1 MPRSEDLRC
10 QLRTYYSSNM
20 VYRVGALHTVYQTFD
35 TREYEDKLVKLVVR
49 KKTDTKKFEKFVDK
63 LYSAN
68 VADMKIVE
76 NFDFSGWY
84 ESVGDEVE
92 TEDTLSILNRYI
104 KESEVDLDKN
114 RIEILIGEVY
124 QEACELV

>member
-1 MPRSEDLRC
+1 
-10 QLRTYYSSNM
+10 
-20 VYRVGALHTVYQTFD
+20 
-35 TREYEDKLVKLVVR
+35 
-49 KKTDTKKFEKFVDK
+49 
-63 LYSAN
+63 
-68 VADMKIVE
+68 MKIVE

>member
-1 MPRSEDLRC
+1 M
-10 QLRTYYSSNM
+10 
-20 VYRVGALHTVYQTFD
+20 
-35 TREYEDKLVKLVVR
+35 
-49 KKTDTKKFEKFVDK
+49 DK

-76 NFDFSGWY
+76 NYDFSGWY
-84 ESVGDEVE
+84 EKVDDDIE
-92 TEDTLSILNRYI
+92 TEDTLSILNKYI